1 MEGAMSKLWAP
12 WRSEYFSRH
21 RKPVSSPKKCIFC
34 LRQRKTDDSKDH
46 LLSRGRLVFS
56 LLNRYPYNNGH
67 LMVAPYRHVGR
78 LPQLRPQEWAEML
91 ELANDA
97 MARLDRVMK
106 PAGYN
111 VGINLGRAAGAGI
124 PGHLYLHIVP
134 RWVGDTNFITT
145 VAGIK
150 VISQSLDASHH
161 LLKGAGKNRHK
172 KKV

>member
-1 MEGAMSKLWAP
+1 MAKLWAP
-12 WRSEYFSRH
+12 WRAEYLSRH
-21 RKPVSSPKKCIFC
+21 RKPSSKKCIFC
-34 LRQRKTDDSKDH
+34 LRQHETDDSKDRV
-46 LLSRGRLVFS
+46 LIRGRLTFS

-78 LPQLRPQEWAEML
+78 LQQLTSQEWAEML
-91 ELANDA
+91 ELSNDA
-97 MARLDRVMK
+97 IARLDRVMK

-111 VGINLGRAAGAGI
+111 MGINLGRAAGAGI
-124 PGHLYLHIVP
+124 PGHLHLHIVP

-150 VISQSLDASHH
+150 VISQSLDAAYL

-172 KKV
+172 KEV